1 MQKLDSKNKIFPH
14 NGLAPPPAFALRP
27 QRRPDIRTRVVDGE
41 TIVLDRRE
49 EFVHQLNKTASYIWE
64 RCDGRYS
71 PAEIADEV
79 CAAFEVDHLTALR
92 DVLDIVKELERRK
105 LLQSA

>member
-1 MQKLDSKNKIFPH
+1 MQRLDRKDRTLSRG
-14 NGLAPPPAFALRP
+14 GLAPPPAFALRP

-79 CAAFEVDHLTALR
+79 CAAFEVDHRTALR
-92 DVLDIVKELERRK
+92 DVLDIVEELERRK
-105 LLQSA
+105 LLQS

>member
-1 MQKLDSKNKIFPH
+1 MQKLDRKNKIFPH
-14 NGLAPPPAFALRP
+14 NGLAPPPALALRP
-27 QRRPDIRTRVVDGE
+27 QRRPDIRTRLVDGE